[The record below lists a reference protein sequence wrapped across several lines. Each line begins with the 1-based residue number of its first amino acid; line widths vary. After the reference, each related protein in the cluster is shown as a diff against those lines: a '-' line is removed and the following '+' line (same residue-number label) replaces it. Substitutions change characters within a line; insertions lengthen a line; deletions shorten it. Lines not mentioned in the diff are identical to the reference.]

1 MRTHSPK
8 HTYDSAPRPDR
19 HGHAVVIGAGIAGLL
34 AARVLSETF
43 QQVTVIERDLLP
55 ADPQIR
61 VGVPQGRHAH
71 ALQARGAAVFEE
83 LFPGLR
89 HELTKAGAPPV
100 DCCAQARLQL
110 PTGHP
115 APVASGIL
123 LQPCSRPLLET
134 MIRHRIARLPRVRI
148 QDARTVT
155 ALVAD
160 KSRRRVT
167 GVTVTRRTV
176 ETAGRSATTLTADL
190 VVDASGRSS
199 HLADWLTALGMPR
212 PAESVVDARVGYASR
227 TYRTRP
233 GDRAAAEW
241 LVLLNPPQAPDTP
254 RGCFALHIEDDQLL
268 VTLQGAGGD
277 HPPTAQEAF
286 TAFAA
291 SLGHNLADLLKPLDP
306 VSTVHAYRHTANR
319 RRRYHRLRRWPDG
332 LIALGDAVC
341 VFNPVYA
348 QGMAVAALEASAL
361 RTMLARHTHGD
372 LRGFSR
378 RYQRRLARI
387 TAWPWLLATLGDT
400 GWQAGAPSPTAR
412 TGQWYLTQWIRR
424 LPQDQEM
431 YVDFIRMTNML
442 VSPAV
447 LVRPRHLARILF
459 TSLRKQAAV
468 PPAEEPSSLQQAARP
483 HNGRPTANQQFAGDP
498 ARPAA
503 STLPG
508 PSETLALLQALRC
521 KGAADE
527 GAVAVAT
534 ALPQADVSAWLAA
547 LCTRGDCARTG
558 TRLRLTPTG
567 RQYLTDLLT
576 VERRSLPHTEL
587 HSLNAEFDP
596 VDAALKELL
605 TAWQS
610 IRENHADPSDI
621 AGRLGE
627 LHRRARPVVER
638 MAATV
643 PRLTPYLRRLDHAAA
658 RVAAGAP
665 DWLASPL
672 RDSYHTVWFEL
683 HQELLDLTGTD
694 RAAREEAQAA
704 AERAAQQTVH
714 EGGGKP

>member
-1 MRTHSPK
+1 M
-8 HTYDSAPRPDR
+8 
-19 HGHAVVIGAGIAGLL
+19 VIGAGIAGLL

-61 VGVPQGRHAH
+61 KGVPQGRHAH
-71 ALQARGAAVFEE
+71 ALQARGAEVFEE

-89 HELTKAGAPPV
+89 HELTEAGAPPV

-110 PTGHP
+110 PSGHP

-134 MIRHRIARLPRVRI
+134 TVRHRVARLPGVRI

-155 ALVAD
+155 ALIAD
-160 KSRRRVT
+160 MSRRRVT
-167 GVTVTRRTV
+167 GVNVTRRAA
-176 ETAGRSATTLTADL
+176 ETAGRSTTTLTADL

-199 HLADWLTALGMPR
+199 HLTDWLTALGMPR
-212 PAESVVDARVGYASR
+212 PAESMVDARVGYASR

-233 GDRAAAEW
+233 GDRATAEW

-277 HPPTAQEAF
+277 HPPTAQDAF
-286 TAFAA
+286 TAFTS
-291 SLGHNLADLLKPLDP
+291 SLGHNLADLLSPLKP
-306 VSTVHAYRHTANR
+306 VSAIHAYRHTANR
-319 RRRYHRLRRWPDG
+319 RRHCHRLRRWPDG

-361 RTMLARHTHGD
+361 RTMLARYTGGD
-372 LRGFSR
+372 LRGFAR

-400 GWQAGAPSPTAR
+400 GWQAGAPSPITRAA
-412 TGQWYLTQWIRR
+412 QWYFTQWIRR
-424 LPQDQEM
+424 LPQHQDM
-431 YVDFIRMTNML
+431 HVDFIRMTNML

-447 LVRPRHLARILF
+447 LVHPRHLARILLP
-459 TSLRKQAAV
+459 SPRKQAAV
-468 PPAEEPSSLQQAARP
+468 PPASRPSNSSLQQAARP
-483 HNGRPTANQQFAGDP
+483 HDADQQCPGNPAGP
-498 ARPAA
+498 AS
-503 STLPG
+503 STFPG
-508 PSETLALLQALRC
+508 PPETLALLQALRC

-527 GAVAVAT
+527 EAVAVAT
-534 ALPQADVSAWLAA
+534 ALPQADVSAWLEA

-558 TRLRLTPTG
+558 TRLRLTPAG
-567 RQYLTDLLT
+567 RQRRADLLT
-576 VERRSLPHTEL
+576 AERRTLPHEEL
-587 HSLNAEFDP
+587 QSLEAEFDP
-596 VDAALKELL
+596 VNAALKELL
-605 TAWQS
+605 TAWQFVRQDS
-610 IRENHADPSDI
+610 TDPGDI
-621 AGRLGE
+621 TGRLSE

-638 MAATV
+638 LAATV
-643 PRLTPYLRRLDHAAA
+643 PRLAPFPHRLDHAAA
-658 RVAAGAP
+658 QVAAGDP

-672 RDSYHTVWFEL
+672 RDSYHTVWFEF

-694 RAAREEAQAA
+694 RTAREKTQAA
-704 AERAAQQTVH
+704 AETTARQTVH
-714 EGGGKP
+714 EGGGS